1 MKARK
6 GSLLALT
13 SALMA
18 ATSASSAS
26 AWENPL
32 ENPYL
37 DEPLEVCDQGS
48 FFVGGVPKVTKYAAG
63 PTAGDPQQITIG
75 QAYVQFQVPKTRR
88 QWPIVFV
95 HGSSH
100 TGAAL
105 DSTPDGKE
113 GWHSYAVRHNLASFV
128 MDQPGRGRSGF
139 DQSVLHEAK
148 ATGNWDM
155 VPTFGRV
162 TDNGAWTQ
170 WFGHIVAGS
179 TIMDGKMIRHGDPG
193 DPDPA

>member
-1 MKARK
+1 MSSFLHGRSSSKPSPPSRSPRNCSKPRKSNEARRQ
-6 GSLLALT
+6 
-13 SALMA
+13 
-18 ATSASSAS
+18 AT
-26 AWENPL
+26 
-32 ENPYL
+32 
-37 DEPLEVCDQGS
+37 
-48 FFVGGVPKVTKYAAG
+48 FRIAG
-63 PTAGDPQQITIG
+63 
-75 QAYVQFQVPKTRR
+75 
-88 QWPIVFV
+88 QWPIIFV
-95 HGSSH
+95 HGSTH

-162 TDNGAWTQ
+162 T
-170 WFGHIVAGS
+170 H
-179 TIMDGKMIRHGDPG
+179 
-193 DPDPA
+193 